1 MAVRKGFGIG
11 MVLIIGIVIGLL
23 IGLSYNLQSTYDD
36 GYLNGRVEGWR
47 ESGEFVHIEIKKRKE
62 RI

>member
-1 MAVRKGFGIG
+1 ME
-11 MVLIIGIVIGLL
+11 LIIGIVIGLL

-36 GYLNGRVEGWR
+36 GYLNWRVEGWR
-47 ESGEFVHIEIKKRKE
+47 ESSEFVREKIKKRKE